1 MLTTLEALGEA
12 MRATQSQGA
21 FPHLPGSWEPSPA
34 APSPMRGWVLE
45 QHCSLPST
53 QASWAARLCCHTD
66 SIWAVLEVT
75 GSGVPRPWPGVPPP
89 PHCNTTA
96 SSSMGCASKSKEYGG
111 PQAHQ
116 EMGGLSLHRKFEFCL
131 NETECHTW
139 APHLL
144 LKLKCHQTVFLK
156 SMICKYDLCINLLSE
171 QFIFY
176 QLHNYCIML

>member
-34 APSPMRGWVLE
+34 APSPMRGLGLRAALFSPLHSGLLSC
-45 QHCSLPST
+45 QALLPHWLHLS
-53 QASWAARLCCHTD
+53 S
-66 SIWAVLEVT
+66 
-75 GSGVPRPWPGVPPP
+75 PWGHWIRGTPPLAWVPPP